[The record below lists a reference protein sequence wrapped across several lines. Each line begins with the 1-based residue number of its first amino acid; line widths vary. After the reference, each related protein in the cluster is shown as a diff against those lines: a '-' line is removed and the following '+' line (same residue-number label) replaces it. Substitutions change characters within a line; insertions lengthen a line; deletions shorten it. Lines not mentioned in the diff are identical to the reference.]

1 LKKIKTKK
9 YLTIYSQV
17 QINISACSNVVNP
30 IRRYPLIMS
39 IILHHYKI
47 LKEPTFSFIAFLIFL
62 KIVTTII
69 FMTIIV
75 TFHNI
80 TSGMIYGI
88 TSLLCW
94 VKGIECYLKKYYNHH
109 INIRLQSM
117 QKEKKFLQNRYL
129 WPLDLNNSKKW
140 YLIQTI
146 IIGNNNFS
154 NISIITTTIIISS
167 RRNILMN

>member
-1 LKKIKTKK
+1 MKKSRQKIFND
-9 YLTIYSQV
+9 IFS
-17 QINISACSNVVNP
+17 IANFISACSNVVNP
-30 IRRYPLIMS
+30 IRRYPIIMS

-47 LKEPTFSFIAFLIFL
+47 LKEPTSSFIAFLIFL
-62 KIVTTII
+62 KIMMTII

-94 VKGIECYLKKYYNHH
+94 EKGIECYLKKCYNHH
-109 INIRLQSM
+109 INIRLQSI

-129 WPLDLNNSKKW
+129 WPLYLYNSNKM
-140 YLIQTI
+140 IFNS
-146 IIGNNNFS
+146 NNNYRQQQLFKY
-154 NISIITTTIIISS
+154 
-167 RRNILMN
+167 

>member
-1 LKKIKTKK
+1 MKKSRQKIFND
-9 YLTIYSQV
+9 IFS
-17 QINISACSNVVNP
+17 IANFISACSNVVNP
-30 IRRYPLIMS
+30 IRRYPIIMS

-47 LKEPTFSFIAFLIFL
+47 LKEPTSSFIAFLIFL
-62 KIVTTII
+62 KIMMTII

-94 VKGIECYLKKYYNHH
+94 EKGIECYLKKCYNHH
-109 INIRLQSM
+109 INIRLQSI

-129 WPLDLNNSKKW
+129 WPLYLYNSKKM
-140 YLIQTI
+140 IFNS
-146 IIGNNNFS
+146 NNNYRQQQLFKY
-154 NISIITTTIIISS
+154 
-167 RRNILMN
+167 